1 MTKVEYAVN
10 WCIKIAEDNSHGY
23 DQGNRWGPDYDC
35 SSLIISAYEAAGIP
49 VKSSGAINTQNM
61 LPVFQKCGFFIV
73 QGWDRQT
80 GAGLIAGDVLLNVKH
95 HTEIC
100 IGNGQLLKA
109 SSNEFKGRTGGKVGD
124 QTGEEIRIGEYYL
137 YKNGGWDYAL
147 RYKNQSEQYTGSMD
161 SLTSFNFA
169 MTGNIQPDVSK
180 INAYVVSV
188 DRNTD
193 SIDSNKL
200 QSLKVIGLFAEAG
213 YLYDVSHMMMP
224 TYVNPKL
231 NAQIEAAKSAEIP
244 YGLVPIVRARNVQ
257 EATEELRWLR
267 IYIQKYV
274 PPLGVWLKLDLVG
287 SVAMND
293 MIIEKYQDILWR
305 SGLKGKI
312 GFYVTRDQLSKV
324 SWDKWQETFYLWLVD
339 HISDMSEMEQLLTP
353 EFFDL

>member
-1 MTKVEYAVN
+1 MTNVE
-10 WCIKIAEDNSHGY
+10 
-23 DQGNRWGPDYDC
+23 
-35 SSLIISAYEAAGIP
+35 
-49 VKSSGAINTQNM
+49 
-61 LPVFQKCGFFIV
+61 
-73 QGWDRQT
+73 
-80 GAGLIAGDVLLNVKH
+80 
-95 HTEIC
+95 
-100 IGNGQLLKA
+100 
-109 SSNEFKGRTGGKVGD
+109 
-124 QTGEEIRIGEYYL
+124 
-137 YKNGGWDYAL
+137 
-147 RYKNQSEQYTGSMD
+147 YTGSTD
-161 SLTSFNFA
+161 SLTSYNFA
-169 MTGNIQPDVSK
+169 MTGSLQPDVSK

-200 QSLKVIGLFAEAG
+200 QSLKVIGVFAEAG
-213 YLYDVSHMMMP
+213 YLYDVSHMMVP

-339 HISDMSEMEQLLTP
+339 HISDMSEMQQLLTP